1 VAALKSLL
9 VVDDDTSV
17 RKLYEAEFS
26 EEGYTVDAAP
36 GGAEALRKLEVTDY
50 DLVILDI
57 KMPEMDGLE
66 TLGEIMK
73 SKRNVAVVIN
83 SAYPSFKTQFV
94 SWNAEA
100 YVVKSSNL
108 DELKKTVRTVLERR
122 SVRAR

>member
-1 VAALKSLL
+1 MKSLL

-17 RKLYEAEFS
+17 RKLYEDEFS
-26 EEGYTVDAAP
+26 EEGYTVEAAS
-36 GGAEALRKLEVTDY
+36 GGTEALKMIEGTDY

-83 SAYPSFKTQFV
+83 SAYPTFKTQFA
-94 SWNAEA
+94 SWSAEA

-108 DELKKTVRTVLERR
+108 DELKKTVRSVLERR

>member
-1 VAALKSLL
+1 MKSLL
-9 VVDDDTSV
+9 IVDDDTNV

-26 EEGYTVDAAP
+26 EDGYSVQAAS
-36 GGAEALRKLEVTDY
+36 GGKEALKMLEDSEY

-66 TLGEIMK
+66 TLCEIMK
-73 SKRNVAVVIN
+73 SKRDVAVVIN
-83 SAYPSFKTQFV
+83 SAYPSFKTEFA

-108 DELKKTVRTVLERR
+108 DELKKTVRSVLEKRC
-122 SVRAR
+122 VGAC

>member
-1 VAALKSLL
+1 MKSLL
-9 VVDDDTSV
+9 VVDDDTSC

-26 EEGYTVDAAP
+26 EEGYSVEAASS
-36 GGAEALRKLEVTDY
+36 GREALKMLEDTDY

-66 TLGEIMK
+66 ALCEIMK
-73 SKRNVAVVIN
+73 SKREVPVVIN
-83 SAYPSFKTQFV
+83 SAYPSFKTEFT

-108 DELKKTVRTVLERR
+108 DELKRTVRSVLQRR
-122 SVRAR
+122 SLRAC